1 MKQLQ
6 SLIFLLI
13 PYFLSASTYYID
25 PTGGKDTNSGLSS
38 QEAWKSFN
46 RLADLRLSAGDHVVL
61 KRGEIFKQLL
71 ELSGQGSFMEPI
83 VVSTYG
89 QGPKPVIMAPDH
101 SLYAVRIR
109 NSSYLQLKDI
119 EVVNTGST
127 VLPSRT
133 GVKLESK
140 NYGTAH
146 AIVLS
151 GLDIRDVNG
160 SLVKSEGGGSG
171 ILIESRGDSILSNF
185 DALVIEDCTIKRC
198 QRNGMIW
205 SANWNRNDRWF
216 PSTNTIIRNNFIE
229 GVPGDGIVPI
239 ACVNTLIEF
248 NKMIDCPET
257 LPQTEAAAGFW
268 PWSCDNTTIQFNEVT
283 GHNAPWDAQ
292 GFDSD
297 YNCRNTVIQYNY
309 SHQNAGGFV
318 LICNSGE
325 SQDQIGNIGTRVQY
339 NLSID
344 DGNRTRPTRVGMFSP
359 SIHIAGPAKETSI
372 YRNIIYAGPKS
383 ADNVHRSILTSDS
396 WGGYADQT
404 KIFENL
410 FIAQQKSSFD
420 LQASTNN
427 LTMDNTF
434 IGQFDSHV
442 SLEKTN
448 KMNPERHTYSA
459 EVLRSKFLKIKRIA
473 QGMQDI
479 VYIDRQ
485 AIEDFFAQIPS
496 PNAE

>member
-1 MKQLQ
+1 MKKIQ
-6 SLIFLLI
+6 LLI
-13 PYFLSASTYYID
+13 LLLMPYFLSASTYYLD
-25 PTGGKDTNSGLSS
+25 PTAGKDTNSGLSP
-38 QEAWKSFN
+38 QDAWRSFN
-46 RLADLRLSAGDHVVL
+46 KLANLRLNAGDCIAL
-61 KRGEIFKQLL
+61 KRGEVFDQVL
-71 ELSGQGSFMEPI
+71 ELSAQGSFLEPI
-83 VVSTYG
+83 VVSAYG
-89 QGPKPVIMAPDH
+89 QGHKPIIRAPDH
-101 SLYAVRIR
+101 SLYAVRIF

-127 VLPSRT
+127 ILPTRT
-133 GVKLESK
+133 GVKLESS

-146 AIVLS
+146 TLVLS

-160 SLVKSEGGGSG
+160 SLVKGEGGGSG

-185 DALVIEDCTIKRC
+185 DALLIEDCTIKRC

-205 SANWNRNDRWF
+205 SANWNRYHRWF
-216 PSTNTIIRNNFIE
+216 PSTNTIVRNNFIQ

-248 NKMIDCPET
+248 NKMVDCPEI

-325 SQDQIGNIGTRVQY
+325 SRDQIGNIGTRVQY

-344 DGNRTRPTRVGMFSP
+344 DGNRIKPTRVGMFSP

-383 ADNVHRSILTSDS
+383 AENVHRSVLTSDS

-404 KIFENL
+404 KIFENI

-420 LQASTNN
+420 LQSSTKN

-434 IGQFDSHV
+434 IGEFDSKV
-442 SLEKTN
+442 ILAKTN
-448 KMNPERHTYSA
+448 RMNPDLKGYSA
-459 EVLRSKFLKIKRIA
+459 EALRARFLKIKCIA
-473 QGMQDI
+473 QGQQEI
-479 VYIDRQ
+479 VYLDRQ
-485 AIEDFFAQIPS
+485 ALEDFFDQTAIS
-496 PNAE
+496 K